1 MPLKITT
8 PPLKIRCTSK
18 QYIWSKEYENQISLN
33 KVNQNFRFEKKKTK
47 LKMRKKKNTKIQGDG
62 EYIKNLKNSN

>member
-8 PPLKIRCTSK
+8 PPLKIRCTSR

-33 KVNQNFRFEKKKTK
+33 KVNQNFRFEKKKQS
-47 LKMRKKKNTKIQGDG
+47 LKWEKKNTKIQGDG
-62 EYIKNLKNSN
+62 EYVKNLKNSN